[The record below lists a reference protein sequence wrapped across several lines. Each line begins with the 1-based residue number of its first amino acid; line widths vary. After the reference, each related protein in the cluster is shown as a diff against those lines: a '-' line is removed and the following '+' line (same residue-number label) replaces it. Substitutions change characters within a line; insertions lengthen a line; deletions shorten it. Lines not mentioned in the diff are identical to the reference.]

1 MESWLVSLIIALAS
15 GGSVLGVATAIS
27 QGIKNDVKKE
37 VESFV
42 TQFRNISEQT
52 QKTNDERNSLI
63 MRQLESMA
71 EAINKVVA
79 IEKESSMTK
88 EILFTHIEDNKRS
101 IERIHDK
108 MDKAV

>member
-15 GGSVLGVATAIS
+15 GGSVIGVASYIS
-27 QGIKNDVKKE
+27 QGIKRDVKKE
-37 VESFV
+37 IDYFV
-42 TQFRNISEQT
+42 QQFKIVNDT
-52 QKTNDERNSLI
+52 AQKTNDERNSLI

-101 IERIHDK
+101 IERIHDR

>member
-1 MESWLVSLIIALAS
+1 VQQFKI
-15 GGSVLGVATAIS
+15 VNDTA
-27 QGIKNDVKKE
+27 
-37 VESFV
+37 
-42 TQFRNISEQT
+42 